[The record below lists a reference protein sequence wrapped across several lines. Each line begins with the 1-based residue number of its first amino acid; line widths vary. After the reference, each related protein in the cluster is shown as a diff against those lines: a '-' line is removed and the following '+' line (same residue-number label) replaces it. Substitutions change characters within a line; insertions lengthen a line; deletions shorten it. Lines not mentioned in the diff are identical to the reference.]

1 MAVSLVQQF
10 LTGIADAGREL
21 LEKRWGNTT
30 GGGLRALCDAL
41 LTQRGEVLGT
51 ALARE
56 LVAAY
61 NGLDEAGRRDFF
73 SLLRDAYGP
82 DREAVDAAI
91 TVYQRDPG
99 PATMQSLSR
108 VLQAPRQRL
117 IRAINMAPGGTAA
130 VISMR
135 RDLQALARTESG
147 WEPVEADFA
156 ELLAAWFN
164 RGFLRLAR
172 IDWQTPAH
180 ILEKLISYES
190 VHAIQGW
197 DDLRRRLDADR
208 RCFAFFHPALPDEPL
223 IFVEVALVNGLAAAI
238 QPLLDGGSTR
248 LEPTVANTAIFYSI
262 NNCQDGLR
270 GISFGNLLIKQVVS
284 ELEAEL
290 PNLKTFATLSPLPGF
305 ERWLAAVRQAAE
317 PQRYGLS
324 PEQFKELESLD
335 QEGWHDDPV
344 LCEQLRTPLLALG
357 AYFLLRAHNGNGLPL
372 DPVARFHLGNG
383 ATLERI
389 NWLGDVSPKGLRQS
403 AGLLVNYRYDLKRI
417 VENHEAFQNEGRI
430 VCSRSVQRLLLAKPE
445 SKRNS

>member
-1 MAVSLVQQF
+1 MPVSFVQQF

-21 LEKRWGNTT
+21 LERRWGET
-30 GGGLRALCDAL
+30 GEGSLRALCDAL

-61 NGLDEAGRRDFF
+61 RALDDAGRREFF
-73 SLLRDAYGP
+73 TLLRDAYGASP
-82 DREAVDAAI
+82 EAIEAAI
-91 TVYQRDPG
+91 AAYHEHPG
-99 PATMQSLSR
+99 PAT
-108 VLQAPRQRL
+108 VLALNRAAQAPRLRL

-130 VISMR
+130 VIDMH
-135 RDLQALARTESG
+135 RDLLALVAEEPS

-156 ELLAAWFN
+156 QLLGAWFN

-190 VHAIQGW
+190 VHAIHGW

-223 IFVEVALVNGLAAAI
+223 IFVEVALVNGLAEAI
-238 QPLLDGGSTR
+238 QPLLDRDGPQLDPRT
-248 LEPTVANTAIFYSI
+248 ADTAIFYSI

-305 ERWLAAVRQAAE
+305 GAWLTTVRAQE
-317 PQRYGLS
+317 TERYGLDDD
-324 PEQFKELESLD
+324 QFGALASLD
-335 QEGWHDDPV
+335 QDDWSRDPAV
-344 LCEQLRTPLLALG
+344 CERLRKPLLALG
-357 AYFLLRAHNGNGLPL
+357 AYFLLRAQGKNGQPL

-383 ATLERI
+383 AVLERI
-389 NWLGDVSPKGLRQS
+389 NWLGDVSVKGLRQS

-417 VENHEAFQNEGRI
+417 VDNHEAFQNQGRI
-430 VCSRSVQRLLLAKPE
+430 VCSRAVQRLLQVKT
-445 SKRNS
+445 

>member
-1 MAVSLVQQF
+1 MAVSFVQQF

-21 LEKRWGNTT
+21 LEKRWGNTG

-56 LVAAY
+56 LVATY
-61 NGLDEAGRRDFF
+61 NGLDEEGRRAFF

-82 DREAVDAAI
+82 DRSAVDTIIAA
-91 TVYQRDPG
+91 YQQDPG
-99 PATMQSLSR
+99 PATMLALSQA
-108 VLQAPRQRL
+108 LQAPRQRL
-117 IRAINMAPGGTAA
+117 IRAVNMAPGGTAA

-135 RDLQALARTESG
+135 RDLQTLARSEPG

-156 ELLAAWFN
+156 QLLGAWFN

-190 VHAIQGW
+190 VHAIHGW

-223 IFVEVALVNGLAAAI
+223 IFVEVALVNGLALAI
-238 QPLLDGGSTR
+238 QPLLDRDGPR
-248 LEPTVANTAIFYSI
+248 LAPAVADTAIFYSI
-262 NNCQDGLR
+262 NNCQAGLR

-290 PNLKTFATLSPLPGF
+290 PNLRTFATLSPLPGF
-305 ERWLAAVRQAAE
+305 GRWLAAARAAAE
-317 PQRYGLS
+317 PQRYGLTD
-324 PEQFKELESLD
+324 EQFQSLELLD
-335 QEGWHDDPV
+335 HEGWHQDAA
-344 LCEQLRTPLLALG
+344 LCDQLRTPLLALG
-357 AYFLLRAHNGNGLPL
+357 AYFLLRAQNDNGMPL

-389 NWLGDVSPKGLRQS
+389 NWLGDVSAKGLSQS

-430 VCSRSVQRLLLAKPE
+430 VCSRAVQRLLLVKAE
-445 SKRNS
+445 GKRSP